1 MLNKIKVYFAVHIG
15 VECNESKSS
24 STVFGVSWTD
34 GIATVVELVAL
45 TDVLLIPGKDFED
58 ESPIGSVNV
67 VVFPPL

>member
-1 MLNKIKVYFAVHIG
+1 MG

-34 GIATVVELVAL
+34 CIATLAELVAL
-45 TDVLLIPGKDFED
+45 LLNPSKDFAD

>member
-1 MLNKIKVYFAVHIG
+1 MG

-34 GIATVVELVAL
+34 CIATLAELVAL
-45 TDVLLIPGKDFED
+45 TALLLNPSKDFAD